1 MRQPHY
7 YMGLY
12 PYTYSAGL
20 TLATV
25 ASKAMETEGGQAVQS
40 WLKALKAGGS
50 VDPLG
55 FARLAGVAIET
66 DVPLRETIA
75 SIGSIIDQISQ
86 LSGD

>member
-1 MRQPHY
+1 M
-7 YMGLY
+7 
-12 PYTYSAGL
+12 
-20 TLATV
+20 
-25 ASKAMETEGGQAVQS
+25 QS